1 VKLIRDVFTGI
12 DGQTWAF
19 GRVAAAPTLLSGLAV
34 PFVMLV
40 QGQQIDL
47 AALGVLYGGL
57 AGGVSA
63 LVGLTNQTEPKEGSN
78 AGT

>member
-1 VKLIRDVFTGI
+1 VKLVRDIFTGP
-12 DGQTWAF
+12 DGITWAV
-19 GRVAAAPTLLSGLAV
+19 GRVAAAPTLVSGLSV

-47 AALGVLYGGL
+47 AALGVFYGGL

-63 LVGLTNQTEPKEGSN
+63 LVGLTNHTEPKEGS
-78 AGT
+78 